1 MDLKRDEEKLI
12 VMNEK
17 LRLKLLKTFLE
28 GQITN

>member
-17 LRLKLLKTFLE
+17 LRD
-28 GQITN
+28 